1 MDFEGPIEVAEVKIA
16 MARVF
21 FLLSKKSPNLKYKQG
36 TLVILEDLEC
46 RKKCIVKIAEQKYLQ
61 RTNIALHAVRHN
73 RLLPNHKRNLTQ
85 HPNHKHS
92 PNRKLTRNNEQACLI
107 KTSIP

>member
-36 TLVILEDLEC
+36 TLVI
-46 RKKCIVKIAEQKYLQ
+46 
-61 RTNIALHAVRHN
+61 
-73 RLLPNHKRNLTQ
+73 
-85 HPNHKHS
+85 
-92 PNRKLTRNNEQACLI
+92 
-107 KTSIP
+107 